1 MISSVDPLPKK
12 GRADLALLTRGEI
25 PAVGCGFYVTWREDK
40 LWHMRSEGEVD
51 DGDEEGDEIGHLCR
65 GFCFPIFRPKSEILL
80 VSLKSRTPNPTF
92 PVSASRVEEILQDFS
107 FRTRIG
113 LWNNGFSLLGFR
125 KWAFSLTIELAS
137 SNSNRVEHFLLIWSG
152 FSFFFFF
159 LLLRIFIRD
168 FYWGFWARTP
178 VCSFRIWSFSMKY
191 EGICNGISEDRS
203 GNGEA

>member
-1 MISSVDPLPKK
+1 
-12 GRADLALLTRGEI
+12 
-25 PAVGCGFYVTWREDK
+25 
-40 LWHMRSEGEVD
+40 MRSEGEVG
-51 DGDEEGDEIGHLCR
+51 DGDEEEGDEIGHLCR
-65 GFCFPIFRPKSEILL
+65 GFCFPIFRPKSEISL

-159 LLLRIFIRD
+159 FFSGSSYVISIEDSELELLFEALEFE
-168 FYWGFWARTP
+168 
-178 VCSFRIWSFSMKY
+178 VFRWNTKEFAAELVTIEAGMERHRESRRGTAAVSSSFS
-191 EGICNGISEDRS
+191 SSRRRS
-203 GNGEA
+203 RGSVFRETSG